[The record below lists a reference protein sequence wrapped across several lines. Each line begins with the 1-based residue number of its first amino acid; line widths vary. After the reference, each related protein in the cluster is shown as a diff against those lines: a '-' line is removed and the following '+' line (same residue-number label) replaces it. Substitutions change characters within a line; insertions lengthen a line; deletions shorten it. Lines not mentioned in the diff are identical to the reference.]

1 MFFQGVKEFCEHIER
16 ERAKTVN
23 LLSRKYADIGPLI
36 TKTEH
41 LIMETSSGKAKCMAD
56 YYMYWERK
64 VLDSLIKMVL
74 R

>member
-1 MFFQGVKEFCEHIER
+1 MFFQGVKEFCERIER

-23 LLSRKYADIGPLI
+23 MLSRKYSDIGPLI

-41 LIMETSSGKAKCMAD
+41 LIMESSSGNAKCMAD

>member
-23 LLSRKYADIGPLI
+23 LLRRKYVDIGPLI
-36 TKTEH
+36 TKTEY
-41 LIMETSSGKAKCMAD
+41 LIMETSTGKANCMAD